1 MLILVTG
8 ATGKVGQ
15 AFLTRF
21 LGDGRWPDAKV
32 RALCHNRTLPPD
44 SRIECVRGSIAD
56 RETVEQAMKDVTH
69 VFHMAT
75 VKEDPVQAM
84 DVSVK
89 GMFFLLEAFR
99 TNPAAQQFVLI
110 GGDCSVGHIFN
121 KYDAPVSEDAP
132 LRPYPGVYALS
143 KVLEETMLQS
153 YNTQYGINGVTLR
166 APWIM
171 EKDDFRYALSFGD
184 DQFGGPDWET
194 LISPAERRMY
204 AQNGNVPILLDA
216 EGEPLKRNF
225 VHVTDLVEAMVAVI
239 DNPAARQQLFNIAM
253 TMPVDY
259 AEAADYLEKTRGKR
273 GVKIHSPFHSNL
285 LDNAKAR
292 LRLGWKPE
300 YDLQRLID
308 EAFDY
313 QRAEDEIRK
322 VWYAG

>member
-1 MLILVTG
+1 
-8 ATGKVGQ
+8 
-15 AFLTRF
+15 
-21 LGDGRWPDAKV
+21 
-32 RALCHNRTLPPD
+32 
-44 SRIECVRGSIAD
+44 
-56 RETVEQAMKDVTH
+56 
-69 VFHMAT
+69 
-75 VKEDPVQAM
+75 
-84 DVSVK
+84 
-89 GMFFLLEAFR
+89 
-99 TNPAAQQFVLI
+99 
-110 GGDCSVGHIFN
+110 
-121 KYDAPVSEDAP
+121 
-132 LRPYPGVYALS
+132 
-143 KVLEETMLQS
+143 MLQS